1 MLRTGRLIL
10 TPLSADD
17 HDALSRLL
25 RKAEVREFLLDG
37 EVLSDAEVTEI
48 IVNSEKDF
56 AASNF
61 GFWGLRLIG
70 SGDPIGGG
78 DLIGTAGLRRLDGGP
93 ELEVVYSLDPGHQG
107 RGLALE
113 AATAVVD
120 YAFEVLGRDRVLA
133 EIDEGNAASIALI
146 ERLGMRAF
154 ETVPGVLGPMVH
166 FALANPRQAAESA

>member
-1 MLRTGRLIL
+1 MPQTARLVL

-17 HDALSRLL
+17 QAALSALL
-25 RKAEVREFLLDG
+25 RKPEVREFLLDG
-37 EVLSDAEVTEI
+37 QVLNDAEVTEI

-61 GFWGLRLIG
+61 GVWGLRLIG
-70 SGDPIGGG
+70 GKPG

-93 ELEVVYSLDPGHQG
+93 ELEIVYSLDPDHRG

-113 AATAVVD
+113 AAGAVVA
-120 YAFEVLGRDRVLA
+120 YAFEALGRDRVLA
-133 EIDEGNAASIALI
+133 EIDEGNTASIALV

-166 FALANPRQAAESA
+166 YSLANPRQATESA